1 MIQLNFFIYFLFA
14 FNSELLLSHIIPIFN
29 HITTHLLH
37 YHTVSIKFTINKR
50 ALVKSP
56 QVVEML
62 H

>member
-1 MIQLNFFIYFLFA
+1 MIELNFFIYFLFA

-37 YHTVSIKFTINKR
+37 YHTVSIKTINKI